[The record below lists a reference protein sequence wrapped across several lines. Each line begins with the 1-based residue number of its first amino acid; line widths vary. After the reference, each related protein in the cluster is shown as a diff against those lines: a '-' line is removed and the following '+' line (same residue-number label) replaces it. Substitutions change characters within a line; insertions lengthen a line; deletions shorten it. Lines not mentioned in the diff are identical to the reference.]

1 MFNNKKKEIAKLYSE
16 LRAVDEKISQLHI
29 EAKDREEYIKTL
41 EESIEKLTECNNN
54 VPKGCKEGEWCQ
66 ACEFVR
72 HYKVPRR
79 NYCGYEEY
87 YFCGKKEVCKNFVER
102 KDRNSD

>member
-1 MFNNKKKEIAKLYSE
+1 MFNNKKKEIAE
-16 LRAVDEKISQLHI
+16 LKNNLFLKNNKVRELLK
-29 EAKDREEYIKTL
+29 EAEDREEYIKSL
-41 EESIEKLTECNNN
+41 EEAIEKLTECNNN

-72 HYKVPRR
+72 HYRVPKRHWT
-79 NYCGYEEY
+79 GYEEY
-87 YFCGKKEVCKNFVER
+87 YFCGKKEACKNFVER